1 MTAKDK
7 RILKQMFRYKDKL
20 KDCHERLTLET
31 QEMPSSVCDDMP
43 WFSEISALDQSM
55 HRFEH
60 LLNEE

>member
-1 MTAKDK
+1 
-7 RILKQMFRYKDKL
+7 MFRYKDKL